1 MAFSSQATLRCNT
14 KDTAALL
21 GDDKFLALETEVS
34 IIPKFSNDRAV
45 ECIKGQ
51 FGPFRAHTAAK
62 VPLWAALEMDRL
74 QKCTIELPDW
84 LHEEELKRMREDERK
99 NTDRFMKVPDHYIEI
114 AFAFL
119 DQSKAFVNEPRKK
132 RRTTV
137 LLRELIEERR
147 LKIIKG
153 LKQFDSTPMEINV
166 TDMSS
171 AELTCFRTRSL
182 HALDKFLD
190 LLRSR
195 NVADVEQGLIEGSQ
209 AEGTQME
216 DSSSRP
222 L

>member
-1 MAFSSQATLRCNT
+1 MRCNT

-21 GDDKFLALETEVS
+21 GDDKFMALEEEVT
-34 IIPKFSNDRAV
+34 IIPKHSSENPV

-51 FGPFRAHTAAK
+51 FGPFRAHIPAK

-74 QKCTIELPDW
+74 QKCTIDLPDW
-84 LHEEELKRMREDERK
+84 LHEEELKRMREDERNNK
-99 NTDRFMKVPDHYIEI
+99 ERFMKVPEHYIEM

-119 DQSKAFVNEPRKK
+119 DQSKAFVDEPKKK

-147 LKIIKG
+147 TKIIAG
-153 LKQFDSTPMEINV
+153 LKGFDSTPMEINV
-166 TDMSS
+166 TDMSA

-190 LLRSR
+190 LLHSR
-195 NVADVEQGLIEGSQ
+195 NVVDVEQAL
-209 AEGTQME
+209 EGTQASQME
-216 DSSSRP
+216 DSSDTRV